1 MRKWAG
7 PGEARVK
14 SCNVLLFA
22 VIVSPS
28 TMAADAAENY
38 PGKPIRLIVP
48 AGSGSANDTLAR
60 VIAIKMGEALNR
72 TLVVDNRPGA
82 GGIIGVETVAHAVP
96 DGYTLL
102 TVSTSSVVILP
113 QMHQKLNFDIFRDFA
128 PVGLTGLTQN
138 ALVVHPSL
146 PSTVKDLVAYAKANP
161 GRLNMASA
169 GLGSQ
174 SHLAGVQF
182 LLLTGIDVVHVP
194 YKDGGASVAALIGNQ
209 AQFTI
214 TPLPSTLPHV
224 RANRLRALATGGDRR
239 SMQLPDV
246 PTMNEAGVAG
256 YQSTGWNGLLAP
268 AKVPKAVIEIL
279 NTTLAKVIAQ
289 AETREQFERQGAEPR
304 ASTPAEFARFIRE
317 EWDRYAPV
325 IKAAGVQSN

>member
-1 MRKWAG
+1 
-7 PGEARVK
+7 
-14 SCNVLLFA
+14 
-22 VIVSPS
+22 
-28 TMAADAAENY
+28 MAADAAENY

>member
-1 MRKWAG
+1 MNRYAIG
-7 PGEARVK
+7 
-14 SCNVLLFA
+14 LLVVA
-22 VIVSPS
+22 ASPS
-28 TMAADAAENY
+28 LMAADAAVNF
-38 PGKPIRLIVP
+38 PDKPIRLIVP
-48 AGSGSANDTLAR
+48 AGAGSANDTLAR
-60 VIAIKMGEALNR
+60 VIAMKMGEALNR

-82 GGIIGVETVAHAVP
+82 GGIIGVETVAHAVA

-102 TVSTSSVVILP
+102 TVSTSSAVILP
-113 QMHQKLNFDIFRDFA
+113 QMHQKLNFDTFRDFA

-138 ALVVHPSL
+138 ALVAHPSL
-146 PSTVKDLVAYAKANP
+146 PSSVKDLVSYAKTNP
-161 GRLNMASA
+161 GKLNMASA

-194 YKDGGASVAALIGNQ
+194 YKDGGAAVTALIGNQ

-268 AKVPKAVIEIL
+268 AKVPKAIIEKL
-279 NTTLAKVIAQ
+279 NATIARVIAQ
-289 AETREQFERQGAEPR
+289 VETREQFERQGAEPR
-304 ASTPAEFARFIRE
+304 ASTPAEFVRFIRE
-317 EWDRYAPV
+317 EWDRYTPV
-325 IKAAGVQSN
+325 IKAAGMQNN